1 MQIQVNTDHNIQ
13 GGNELS
19 VKVEAVVKKGLKRFT
34 GQVTRIEVHLSD
46 ENSAKK
52 GGGDDMRC
60 LLEARPAGLQP
71 VSVSHHAATIEQ
83 AVDGAVDK
91 MKRVLD
97 GVLARR
103 SDH

>member
-1 MQIQVNTDHNIQ
+1 MQIQVNTDHNIE
-13 GGNELS
+13 GGKELFA
-19 VKVEAVVKKGLKRFT
+19 KVEAVVQKGLGRFR

-71 VSVSHHAATIEQ
+71 VSASHHAATIEQ

-97 GVLARR
+97 GVFARR
-103 SDH
+103 ADH

>member
-1 MQIQVNTDHNIQ
+1 MHVQVNTDRNIT
-13 GGNELS
+13 GGTELS
-19 VKVEAVVKKGLKRFT
+19 VKVEAVVKKGLKRFI

-52 GGGDDMRC
+52 GGGNDMRC
-60 LLEARPAGLQP
+60 LLEARPAGLQST
-71 VSVSHHAATIEQ
+71 SVSHHAATIEQ

-97 GVLARR
+97 GIFARR
-103 SDH
+103 ADH